1 MPYSQ
6 EHRADVED
14 YLKQFPLG
22 SQVPQATGRGS
33 TAANAQHA
41 QDMADSFNAFQ
52 RSRMKDAVDPAEFAA
67 RASVALKAGAKEQ
80 TIARDAGRSLSDPAV
95 RAAVTRAMF
104 DKGSNIKIGSKS
116 KFAVPLA
123 IGTGGAAAL
132 SNSDNAFSNEDPPHY
147 STRQPRAENGRF
159 NGPPT

>member
-1 MPYSQ
+1 
-6 EHRADVED
+6 
-14 YLKQFPLG
+14 
-22 SQVPQATGRGS
+22 
-33 TAANAQHA
+33 
-41 QDMADSFNAFQ
+41 
-52 RSRMKDAVDPAEFAA
+52 MKDAVDPAEFAA